1 MPNFLFLKRIFRW
14 YTCVE
19 QRQGVSYLAGASDLA
34 ELERRMRTLE
44 RSG

>member
-1 MPNFLFLKRIFRW
+1 MPNFLFLKRIFHW
-14 YTCVE
+14 YVRVE
-19 QRQGVSYLAGASDLA
+19 QRQGVGYLAGASDLA